1 MSPAMCG
8 TVLYHKAVL
17 HPTLILTVLPG
28 THVDEKPVPNKLIL
42 ELCFVYKPKNFCV
55 VLILCFLKMY
65 LTVNQGKTMLRF
77 IIIENLLRVVCHFRI
92 ETTPVFESLSKH
104 PS

>member
-1 MSPAMCG
+1 MCG

-42 ELCFVYKPKNFCV
+42 ELCFVYKPKEF
-55 VLILCFLKMY
+55 LCGF
-65 LTVNQGKTMLRF
+65 N
-77 IIIENLLRVVCHFRI
+77 I
-92 ETTPVFESLSKH
+92 VFSKNV
-104 PS
+104 SDCKSR